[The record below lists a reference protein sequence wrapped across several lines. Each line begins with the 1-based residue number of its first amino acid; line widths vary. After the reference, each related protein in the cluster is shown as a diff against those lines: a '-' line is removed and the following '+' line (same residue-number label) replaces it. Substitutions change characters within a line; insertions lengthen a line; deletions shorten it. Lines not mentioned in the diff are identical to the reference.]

1 MRRPFVRPLVIF
13 MELILFWRAIY
24 KKRLVLVIVPILGA
38 ALAYMLASR
47 FSKTYRSYTQ
57 LSTGFTFTES
67 IDPDKQTLSYFQI
80 EANFNNLR
88 ANLSSQIVIGA
99 LAYRLGLHDLDK
111 KSKPFKT
118 LDEKGKEAERAL
130 NKAVIR
136 KVLQRKLDSLG
147 VLDPSNPEDYQAL
160 ELLKLY
166 GYDPKSLEK
175 SINIYRVEAS
185 DYLRIEAATTNP
197 QLSAYIVNGLFQE
210 FERYNTWSFSV
221 RASGELA
228 RLGEQLKEARR
239 NYEEKSLALRTLQRS
254 TSLIDPKVEGSSALE
269 QIQTLQASLREAQT
283 DLTRQ
288 SILLDEVTEK
298 LARLNKG
305 APANN
310 NDRYYRLSEQIS
322 GLRRQLAQAT
332 KPTARQA
339 LEDSIQGLV
348 NEQVRLRASAPTEV
362 TGDRTEREDA
372 LLDEKSIL
380 TANVRALRSQINILQ
395 DALSTEQGSKAAM
408 SGKVTDVQKLAE
420 EEEQAQKEYLALQQR
435 YNKTQENVQS
445 FTNIEQVLVG
455 QPALEPEKS
464 MRMIFTLL
472 GGAGSFI
479 ILMVWI
485 ILMELFDTSLKT
497 PSLFARHV
505 RARLL
510 ASLNLIEIENL
521 SPEVLFNEVLPVAAD
536 GMPLLRA
543 PNQVPELPE
552 SFEVPPRVVT
562 SGLGGLPLFGKKAT
576 KKTSRYNS
584 GSMFKEAIRRV
595 RHEVLQSGKKIFLVT
610 SLRPGD
616 GKSTLIQYLAYSL
629 GRAGMRVLVIDSNF
643 ANNALSRWA
652 TPKVW
657 LEDLAAENGEAPIGG
672 GFGSPSPYPRI
683 DIVGCRGGIYTPSE
697 ILSPISM
704 PGMMRYA
711 REWYD
716 VVLIETADMAIHTD
730 AREMAAYVDMFI
742 CLASAEHGL
751 TQKDK
756 ESINYLSRSGEKM
769 LGMVL
774 NKVDSE
780 HLPH

>member
-1 MRRPFVRPLVIF
+1 

-24 KKRLVLVIVPILGA
+24 KKRLILIIVPVLGA
-38 ALAYMLASR
+38 MLAYMLASR

-67 IDPDKQTLSYFQI
+67 LDPDKQALTYFQI

-111 KSKPFKT
+111 NAKPFKV

-136 KVLQRKLDSLG
+136 RVLKRKLDSLG
-147 VLDPSNPEDYQAL
+147 VLDPSNAEDYQAL

-166 GYDPKSLEK
+166 GYDPRTLERSL
-175 SINIYRVEAS
+175 NIYRVEAS

-197 QLSAYIVNGLFQE
+197 QLSAYMVNGLYQE
-210 FERYNTWSFSV
+210 FERYNTWRFSV
-221 RASGELA
+221 RATGELA

-239 NYEEKSLALRTLQRS
+239 NYEEKNLALRTLQRS
-254 TSLIDPKVEGSSALE
+254 SSLIDPKAEGSSALE
-269 QIQTLQASLREAQT
+269 EIQTLQADLREAQT

-298 LARLNKG
+298 LARLNRG
-305 APANN
+305 APVNN

-332 KPTARQA
+332 KPSARRV

-348 NEQVRLRASAPTEV
+348 NEQVRLRANTPTEV
-362 TGDRTEREDA
+362 AGDRTEREDQ
-372 LLDEKSIL
+372 LLDEKSTL
-380 TANVRALRSQINILQ
+380 TANVRALRGRINILQ
-395 DALSTEQGSKAAM
+395 DALNTEQGSKAAM
-408 SGKVTDVQKLAE
+408 SGKVTDVQKLTE
-420 EEEQAQKEYLALQQR
+420 ESEQAQKDYLAIQQR

-445 FTNIEQVLVG
+445 FNNIEQVIVG

-472 GGAGSFI
+472 GLVGSFVPLLVLV
-479 ILMVWI
+479 ILI
-485 ILMELFDTSLKT
+485 ELVDTSLKT
-497 PSLFARHV
+497 PSLFAKQI

-510 ASLNLIEIENL
+510 ASLNLVELENL
-521 SPEVLFNEVLPVAAD
+521 SPEILFNEPLPVVD
-536 GMPLLRA
+536 GTPLLRA
-543 PNQVPELPE
+543 PSQVPELPE
-552 SFEVPPRVVT
+552 SFDIPPRIVT
-562 SGLGGLPLFGKKAT
+562 SGLGGMAFFGKKGA
-576 KKTSRYNS
+576 KKAKSYNS
-584 GSMFKEAIRRV
+584 GSLFKEAIRRV

-616 GKSTLIQYLAYSL
+616 GKSTLVQYLAYSL

-652 TPKVW
+652 VPKVW

-742 CLASAEHGL
+742 CLASAKHSL

-756 ESINYLSRSGEKM
+756 DSINYLSRSTEKL

>member
-1 MRRPFVRPLVIF
+1 

-24 KKRLVLVIVPILGA
+24 KKRLILLLVPVLGA
-38 ALAYMLASR
+38 ALAYMMASR

-67 IDPDKQTLSYFQI
+67 IDPDKQALSYFQI

-111 KSKPFKT
+111 NGKPFKT
-118 LDEKGKEAERAL
+118 LDEKGKEAERKL
-130 NKAVIR
+130 QKQVIR
-136 KVLQRKLDSLG
+136 KVLQRKLDSLS

-166 GYDPKSLEK
+166 GYDPKSLER

-228 RLGEQLKEARR
+228 RLSEQLKEARR

-254 TSLIDPKVEGSSALE
+254 TSLIDPKIEGSSALG
-269 QIQTLQASLREAQT
+269 QIQTLQAGLREAQT
-283 DLTRQ
+283 DLIRQ
-288 SILLDEVTEK
+288 SILLDEVSDK
-298 LARLNKG
+298 LARLNKS
-305 APANN
+305 APVNN
-310 NDRYYRLSEQIS
+310 NDRYYQLSEQIG

-332 KPTARQA
+332 KPAARRA

-348 NEQVRLRASAPTEV
+348 SEQVRLRATAPTEA

-372 LLDEKSIL
+372 LLDEKSAL

-395 DALSTEQGSKAAM
+395 EALSSEQGSKTVM
-408 SGKVTDVQKLAE
+408 SGKVTDVQKLTE

-435 YNKTQENVQS
+435 YNKTQDNIQS
-445 FTNIEQVLVG
+445 FNNIEQVLVG

-472 GGAGSFI
+472 GGAGSFVL
-479 ILMVWI
+479 LMVWI
-485 ILMELFDTSLKT
+485 ILMELFDSSLKT
-497 PSLFARHV
+497 PSLFAKHV

-510 ASLNLIEIENL
+510 ASLNLMELEHL
-521 SPEVLFNEVLPVAAD
+521 SPEMLFSEALPVAD
-536 GMPLLRA
+536 GMPLLKA

-562 SGLGGLPLFGKKAT
+562 SGWGGLPLFGKKPA
-576 KKTSRYNS
+576 KKISQYNS
-584 GSMFKEAIRRV
+584 GLLFKEAIRRV

-610 SLRPGD
+610 SLRPED
-616 GKSTLIQYLAYSL
+616 GKSTLVQYLAYSL
-629 GRAGMRVLVIDSNF
+629 GRAGMRVLVVDSNF

-657 LEDLAAENGEAPIGG
+657 LEDLAAENGETPIGG

-716 VVLIETADMAIHTD
+716 VVLIETADMTIHTD
-730 AREMAAYVDMFI
+730 AREMAAYADMFI